1 MTPAELI
8 AFEDDIAAE
17 FAAGN
22 IKAPVHLSGGN
33 EAELIEIFKAIKH
46 EDYLYTTWRAHYH
59 CLLKGVPPAEVKA
72 AIMAGHSI
80 ALCFPEYRIQSS
92 AIVGG
97 ICSWAMG
104 TAWSIKH
111 RGGSEEVWAFVG
123 DMAAETGI
131 FHVCRKYA
139 NNFHLPVNWVVEDN
153 DIGGAYVIT
162 SEVWGSDRLTYQDRY
177 GLHYN
182 YKLTRPFVGIGQH
195 IPL

>member
-1 MTPAELI
+1 MV

-33 EAELIEIFKAIKH
+33 ELELFEIFKAIAP
-46 EDYLYTTWRAHYH
+46 EDYIFCTWRSHFH

-72 AIMAGHSI
+72 AIMAGRSI
-80 ALCFPEYRIQSS
+80 ALCFPEYRILSS

-97 ICSWAMG
+97 ICPIAMG
-104 TAWSIKH
+104 MAWSIKH
-111 RGGSEEVWAFVG
+111 RGGEEEVWAFVG

-131 FHVCRKYA
+131 FHECQKYA
-139 NNFHLPVNWVVEDN
+139 LNFNLPINFVIEDN
-153 DIGGAYVIT
+153 DIGGSHVAT
-162 SEVWGSDRLTYQDRY
+162 SEVWGNHRLPWRFDD
-177 GLHYN
+177 HYD
-182 YKLTRPFVGIGQH
+182 YKLTRPFVGVGRH